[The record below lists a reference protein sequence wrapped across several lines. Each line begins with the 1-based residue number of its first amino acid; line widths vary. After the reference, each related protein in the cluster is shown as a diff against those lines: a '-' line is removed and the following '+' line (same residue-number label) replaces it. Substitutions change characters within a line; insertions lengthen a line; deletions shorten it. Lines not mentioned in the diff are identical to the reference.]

1 MGNII
6 CYFFLWQHWN
16 FILPGLPFRTFCNM
30 WNFQDSSQKHV
41 YTDILHNLV
50 NSCWKVVISL
60 SANPMYLKVVLH
72 CKHHNNDD
80 SNKVNKQLVLSA
92 KQQLCTWVIV
102 FSTFLSC
109 PLHDCDTKPPN
120 AMFYGWCEHTTTNF
134 PSSFW
139 TWLSPYKFNCRKN
152 SPHLTNWVG
161 PNRHNKV
168 WKDTNSFSYQYFH
181 SRHHALLLKLC
192 NISLSGGVSVTVRV
206 WSNKVPTVVVFTKNF
221 V

>member
-1 MGNII
+1 MDILGYLKDTHKNPKFGKERRVPTRQFPTKFPGWDLSHSSKFGIFMGILLNTLKYPKMGNII

-109 PLHDCDTKPPN
+109 PLHDCDMKPPN

-139 TWLSPYKFNCRKN
+139 TW
-152 SPHLTNWVG
+152 
-161 PNRHNKV
+161 
-168 WKDTNSFSYQYFH
+168 
-181 SRHHALLLKLC
+181 
-192 NISLSGGVSVTVRV
+192 
-206 WSNKVPTVVVFTKNF
+206 
-221 V
+221 